1 LLLVAYAATA
11 AAFTSVPGAS
21 TLAVAG
27 RRPLF
32 ARRAAASV
40 ERRTVLTA
48 KATTITE
55 EEFEVMMEAKAK
67 PILVDFYADWC
78 GPCKLV
84 EPFVNEMAELYPGID
99 VVKIDIDSARA
110 LVKQYSLKGLPYL
123 AVFKDGEKKGGIEG
137 AIGKQ
142 KVVDLLKK
150 QCPEALK

>member
-1 LLLVAYAATA
+1 MRSTILLLVAYAATA

-99 VVKIDIDSARA
+99 VVKGWREERGHRGGDWEAEGGGPA
-110 LVKQYSLKGLPYL
+110 QE
-123 AVFKDGEKKGGIEG
+123 AVSRGPQVIT
-137 AIGKQ
+137 
-142 KVVDLLKK
+142 
-150 QCPEALK
+150 